1 MLCLKATG
9 MDGALHGS
17 SKTVACAERRGH
29 SLKQPIPT
37 NAPGEEDDVSDPRGV
52 SVQIGLT
59 SRAVVCAGWRAASFF
74 TGLHPYC
81 LCNTAEIALL
91 VMSCFVLSFLF
102 LPTSGGWLAGVGAA
116 GK

>member
-9 MDGALHGS
+9 MDGPPHGS

-37 NAPGEEDDVSDPRGV
+37 NAPGEGDHASDPRGV

-59 SRAVVCAGWRAASFF
+59 SRAVVHSWLEDCVS
-74 TGLHPYC
+74 LHWVTP
-81 LCNTAEIALL
+81 LL
-91 VMSCFVLSFLF
+91 PLQYH
-102 LPTSGGWLAGVGAA
+102 
-116 GK
+116 